1 MATRVKKRQIAAKK
15 KKKKKKAPRAPVAKV
30 PRARVLPLVPTPSRG
45 EQALYLYGISP
56 GSAKPPDIKMLG
68 IDGEHGVEAI
78 SCGGFI
84 CWVTPVD
91 AHEFAAELARKME
104 ELEWLAES
112 SVRHQRVVSAIADR
126 TTLLPARFGTIF
138 LSHESL
144 SADVRSREKV
154 LVEAFDRVKDADEW
168 GVKVFLTAPAKP
180 ALTSAKS
187 GKDYLQKKAK
197 AIAAER
203 KSGPDEETEK
213 LAQELAKLT
222 RARAM
227 SNKVSSG
234 QQGLQWQSSYL
245 LPRSKRKQWDAVL
258 LKYAR
263 KWAEMRRI
271 EASGPWPPYSFVE

>member
-1 MATRVKKRQIAAKK
+1 MATGV
-15 KKKKKKAPRAPVAKV
+15 KKKKKATTKKRI
-30 PRARVLPLVPTPSRG
+30 PRARVLPLVPTPSHG
-45 EQALYLYGISP
+45 EQALYLYGVSP
-56 GSAKPPDIKMLG
+56 AEAKAPEVKMLG

-78 SCGGFI
+78 PCGDFL
-84 CWVTPVD
+84 CWVTPVN

-112 SVRHQRVVSAIADR
+112 SVRHQRVVAAIAAK

-144 SADVRSREKV
+144 SDDVESRAA
-154 LVEAFDRVKDADEW
+154 LLAAAFGRVKDADEW
-168 GVKVFLTAPAKP
+168 GVKVFLTAPSKP
-180 ALTSAKS
+180 ALVSARS

-203 KSGPDEETEK
+203 KAGPDEEVNK
-213 LAQELAKLT
+213 LAAELQKVT
-222 RARAM
+222 RARAV

-245 LPRSKRKQWDAVL
+245 LPRAKRKQWDAVL

-263 KWAEMRRI
+263 RWADSRRI

>member
-1 MATRVKKRQIAAKK
+1 MATGVKN
-15 KKKKKKAPRAPVAKV
+15 KKKKASKKSLA
-30 PRARVLPLVPTPSRG
+30 RARVLPLVPTPSRG
-45 EQALYLYGISP
+45 EQALYLYGVSPISTKVP
-56 GSAKPPDIKMLG
+56 EIKLLG
-68 IDGEHGVEAI
+68 IDGEHGVEAMP
-78 SCGGFI
+78 CAGFV
-84 CWVTPVD
+84 CWVTPVN

-112 SVRHQRVVSAIADR
+112 SVRHQRVVAAIAEG

-144 SADVRSREKV
+144 SADVKSRATIFSD
-154 LVEAFDRVKDADEW
+154 AFTRVKDADEW
-168 GVKVFLTAPAKP
+168 GVKVFLTAPPKP

-222 RARAM
+222 RARAV

-245 LPRSKRKQWDAVL
+245 LPRAKRKQWDALL

-263 KWAEMRRI
+263 KWAETRRI

>member
-1 MATRVKKRQIAAKK
+1 MAAGVKN
-15 KKKKKKAPRAPVAKV
+15 KKASGTKRVAK
-30 PRARVLPLVPTPSRG
+30 ARVLPLVPTPSHG
-45 EQALYLYGISP
+45 DQALYLYGVSP
-56 GSAKPPDIKMLG
+56 ATAKAPAIAMVG

-78 SCGGFI
+78 ACSGFL
-84 CWVTPVD
+84 CWVTPVN

-112 SVRHQRVVSAIADR
+112 SVRHQRVVSAIAAK

-144 SADVRSREKV
+144 SGDVESRAKKLAAAFE
-154 LVEAFDRVKDADEW
+154 LVKNADEW

-180 ALTSAKS
+180 ALISAKS

-203 KSGPDEETEK
+203 KAGPDDEVQK
-213 LAQELAKLT
+213 LASELEKVT
-222 RARAM
+222 RGSAV

-234 QQGLQWQSSYL
+234 QQGLQWQSSFL
-245 LPRSKRKQWDAVL
+245 LPRAKRKQWDAVL
-258 LKYAR
+258 KKYAQR
-263 KWAEMRRI
+263 WGDSRRI